1 MKMSVASRGGAT
13 FQPDVLQVGRM
24 SSWALSHSSSRSC
37 FIKKEL
43 ARGQKCLQALQC
55 TNAVVETELL
65 RYKTKQN
72 RLTRE
77 REEHTGNDKAPS
89 HSGSTAPFTLAAA
102 FSTSRL
108 WNGPKSLRN

>member
-24 SSWALSHSSSRSC
+24 SSWALSDSSSRSC

-65 RYKTKQN
+65 RYKTKQD
-72 RLTRE
+72 RLSRE
-77 REEHTGNDKAPS
+77 RKEHTGNDKAPS
-89 HSGSTAPFTLAAA
+89 PSGSTTPYTLPAA
-102 FSTSRL
+102 FSTSKFRK
-108 WNGPKSLRN
+108 GPKSHRN